1 MTMKP
6 QALGYLGISSKS
18 LDDWAAYGT
27 NLAGMQIAERTGR
40 SMALRM
46 DDRKQRL
53 VIEEDGS
60 EGIAYF
66 GWELADADALG
77 AFCATLDA
85 AGTRI
90 EKGSRALADQRRV
103 KDLVVVQDP
112 IGNRLEFFHGAE
124 VTDRPFEPGR
134 VHSGF
139 RTGALGLGHVVTTAE
154 NVKDAVPF
162 YRDLMGFGLS
172 DYYYKPFEA
181 YFFHVNPR
189 HHSFAMIETGKRTI
203 HHMMIEHFSWDD
215 VGQGLDLAL
224 MDEGRL
230 AVTLGRHCGDYMTSY
245 YTHTPSGFMTEHGFG
260 GQLIDPST
268 WVASHRTEGPSLWG
282 HERSWMTPEGK
293 KAARQ
298 LCINNANSGLRRPV
312 QVMEG
317 NYNLMP
323 GTCPWWD
330 GVVGKQR

>member
-1 MTMKP
+1 MRP
-6 QALGYLGISSKS
+6 QALGYLGVSTSS
-18 LDDWAAYGT
+18 LDDWADYGT
-27 NLAGMQIAERTGR
+27 RLVGMQIAERNR
-40 SMALRM
+40 STLALRM

-53 VIEEDGS
+53 VAVENGQL
-60 EGIAYF
+60 GIAYF
-66 GWELADADALG
+66 GWELADADALA
-77 AFCATLDA
+77 AFCAKLDK

-90 EKGSRALADQRRV
+90 TPGTRALADERRV
-103 KDLVVVQDP
+103 TDLVVVEDP

-124 VTDRPFEPGR
+124 VTSDIFKGGR

-139 RTGALGLGHVVTTAE
+139 RTGPLGLGHVVATADR
-154 NVKDAVPF
+154 VADAVPF

-189 HHSFAMIETGKRTI
+189 HHSFALIETGKRST
-203 HHMMIEHFSWDD
+203 HHMMIEHFSLDD

-224 MDEGRL
+224 MEEGRL

-245 YTHTPSGFMTEHGFG
+245 YTNTPSGFITEHGWG
-260 GQLIDPST
+260 GQLIDPTT
-268 WVASHRTEGPSLWG
+268 WEATHRTEGPSLWG
-282 HERSWMTPEGK
+282 HERSWMSPEGK
-293 KAARQ
+293 IEARKI
-298 LCINNANSGLRRPV
+298 CIQNAERGLRRPV
-312 QVMEG
+312 QVLEG

-323 GTCPWWD
+323 GECPWWD

>member
-1 MTMKP
+1 MKP

-18 LDDWAAYGT
+18 IADWSEYGVK
-27 NLAGMQIAERTGR
+27 LAGMQVAEKAGR

-53 VIEEDGS
+53 VIEEDGG

-66 GWELADADALG
+66 GWELDDASALG
-77 AFCATLDA
+77 AFCARLDQ
-85 AGTRI
+85 AGVRVTP
-90 EKGSRALADQRRV
+90 GTRALADERRV
-103 KDLVVVQDP
+103 KDLVVVTDP
-112 IGNRLEFFHGAE
+112 IGYRLEFFHGAE
-124 VTDRPFEPGR
+124 VSDQPFRSER

-139 RTGALGLGHVVTTAE
+139 RTGALGLGHVVT
-154 NVKDAVPF
+154 DAVPF

-189 HHSFAMIETGKRTI
+189 HHSFALIETGKRTI
-203 HHMMIEHFSWDD
+203 HHMMVEHFSFDD

-224 MDEGRL
+224 MEEGRI
-230 AVTLGRHCGDYMTSY
+230 AVTLGRHCGDYMTSF
-245 YTHTPSGFMTEHGFG
+245 YTHTPSGFMIEHGWG
-260 GQLIDPST
+260 GQLIDPAT
-268 WVASHRTEGPSLWG
+268 WQASHRTEGPSLWG

-293 KAARQ
+293 VAARK
-298 LCINNANSGLRRPV
+298 LCIENADRGLRRPV
-312 QVMEG
+312 QVLEG

-323 GTCPWWD
+323 GACPWWD
-330 GVVGKQR
+330 SVPGKQR